1 MQKTD
6 DHLKFTE
13 IRVMPARL
21 KSTVLALLL
30 ISAPA
35 APDEVSA
42 ASAGVLIFTEMD
54 GVQYV
59 LLADHKGLVQERGW
73 GILAGVI
80 EPDES
85 ELDAAVR
92 EAVEESN
99 GVFDETVLRNAIDS
113 SNYIFD
119 NDFTMYFADIG
130 FEPATVYTYSVANID
145 HGVNGERGPFA
156 WIPWSVVSEAA
167 ADAERVGSACWD
179 QPVPIPLKYLPEPRQ
194 SSWFFCAFL
203 SVAILVDRNG
213 GL

>member
-1 MQKTD
+1 MQT
-6 DHLKFTE
+6 
-13 IRVMPARL
+13 RL
-21 KSTVLALLL
+21 QNIFLTLTLM
-30 ISAPA
+30 SAAA
-35 APDEVSA
+35 APNEVSA
-42 ASAGVLIFTEMD
+42 AGAGALIFTEID

-59 LLADHKGLVQERGW
+59 LLADHKGPVKERGW

-80 EPDES
+80 ESGES

-92 EAVEESN
+92 EVVEESN
-99 GVFDETVLRNAIDS
+99 GVFDETALRNAIDS
-113 SNYIFD
+113 SNRIID

-167 ADAERVGSACWD
+167 TEAEKVGSACRD
-179 QPVPIPLKYLPEPRQ
+179 QPVMIPPEYLPEPRQ
-194 SSWFFCAFL
+194 SSWFFCAYL